1 LLLRA
6 RHDFVRGTKE
16 DGDSPLPLMPAPRT
30 AGGAEYRFT
39 TSSLGD
45 AFISGEVENVLRQKR
60 PNDFD
65 FVTAG
70 YTLLNFDL
78 GFNYNLIGRDTRIDI
93 GVRNAANRKYRDFMS
108 RYKEFAL
115 EPGRNIMLRLSTGM

>member
-1 LLLRA
+1 
-6 RHDFVRGTKE
+6 VRGTNE
-16 DGDSPLPLMPAPRT
+16 DTDEPLPLMPAPRST
-30 AGGAEYRFT
+30 AGAEYRFT

-45 AFISGEVENVLRQKR
+45 AFVAGEVENVIRQKR

-65 FVTAG
+65 VVTAG

-78 GFNYNLIGRDTRIDI
+78 GFHSRLLGRDTRIDLGI
-93 GVRNAANRKYRDFMS
+93 RNAANRKYRDFMS